1 MIRAGM
7 ADAPKFWAGLALT
20 RPLVM
25 GILNVTPDSFSDG
38 GTHDSAE
45 AAIAAGARMLAQG
58 ADILDIGG
66 ESTRP
71 GAALV
76 TPTEEIARILPVVRA
91 LAAQGAVISL
101 DTRNAAT
108 MAAGLEAGAR
118 IVNDVSGLRHDPAAA
133 RLVAQTG
140 CPVVLMH
147 MRGTPET
154 MNRLAVYDDVVST
167 VEAELLAARDAA
179 LAAGIAPAQI
189 CLDPGLGFAKIGAQN
204 IALLKATARL
214 AALDHPLLI
223 ALSRKRFLGE
233 ISGETE
239 AAKRDPES
247 LAAAAYAVSQ
257 GAHIL
262 RVHDVAGT
270 VKALRVWRSLERD
283 DG

>member
-1 MIRAGM
+1 M
-7 ADAPKFWAGLALT
+7 ALNATEWAGLRLN

-38 GTHDSAE
+38 GLHFSPQ
-45 AAIAAGARMLAQG
+45 AAIQAGQRMLAEG

-71 GAALV
+71 GAAPVPIGLEIDRI
-76 TPTEEIARILPVVRA
+76 TPVIRA
-91 LAAQGAVISL
+91 LAAKGAVISI
-101 DTRNAAT
+101 DTRNAET
-108 MAAGLEAGAR
+108 MAAGLAAGGR
-118 IVNDVSGLRHDPAAA
+118 IVNDISGLRHDQAALP
-133 RLVAQTG
+133 LVARQA

-154 MNRLAVYDDVVST
+154 MNTLATYENVAQEVA
-167 VEAELLAARDAA
+167 AELTALRDAA
-179 LAAGIAPAQI
+179 LAAGVRPENI
-189 CLDPGLGFAKIGAQN
+189 CLDPGIGFAKRGAQN
-204 IALLKATARL
+204 VALLHATARL
-214 AALDHPLLI
+214 AALGHPLLI

-233 ISGETE
+233 ISGETS
-239 AAKRDPES
+239 ALHRDPES
-247 LAAAAYAVSQ
+247 LAGAIYACTQ

-270 VKALRVWRSLERD
+270 VKALRVWQRLTERD

>member
-1 MIRAGM
+1 M
-7 ADAPKFWAGLALT
+7 ALNATEWAGLRLN

-38 GTHDSAE
+38 GLHFSPQ
-45 AAIAAGARMLAQG
+45 AAIQAGQRMLAEG

-71 GAALV
+71 GAAPVPIGLEIDRI
-76 TPTEEIARILPVVRA
+76 TPVIRA
-91 LAAQGAVISL
+91 LAAKGAVISI
-101 DTRNAAT
+101 DTRNAET
-108 MAAGLEAGAR
+108 MAAGLAAGGR
-118 IVNDVSGLRHDPAAA
+118 IVNDISGLRHDQAALP
-133 RLVAQTG
+133 LVARQA

-154 MNRLAVYDDVVST
+154 MNTLATYENVAQEVA
-167 VEAELLAARDAA
+167 AELTALRDAA
-179 LAAGIAPAQI
+179 LAAGVRPENI
-189 CLDPGLGFAKIGAQN
+189 CLDPGIGFAKRGAQN
-204 IALLKATARL
+204 VALLYATARL
-214 AALDHPLLI
+214 AALGHPLLI

-233 ISGETE
+233 ISGETS
-239 AAKRDPES
+239 ALHRDPES
-247 LAAAAYAVSQ
+247 LAGAIYACTQ

-270 VKALRVWRSLERD
+270 VKALRVWQRLTERD